1 MTFIR
6 SVLFN
11 LFYHV
16 STAVLAL
23 AGVIVRR
30 FAPDRTHALAVTWA
44 RVELAAA
51 RIICGIRLEVTG
63 GEYLPRP
70 GDGKPMGAAL
80 LASRHES
87 AFDTMVWLTLLPRA
101 CYVLKI
107 ELTRIPLFGGMI
119 RPSGM
124 IPVDRA
130 GGAAAMRELMREGR
144 RAAREDRQ
152 IVIFPEGTRGEPGT
166 LLPLQ
171 PGVAALAAATRL
183 PVIPV
188 VTDSGRR
195 WGRRAFR
202 KYPGVIHIRVLP
214 PLDAALSRG
223 ALMTELERV
232 LRAGLATLENDH
244 A

>member
-6 SVLFN
+6 SLLFN
-11 LFYHV
+11 LFYHT

-23 AGVIVRR
+23 AGLFIRR
-30 FAPDRTHALAVTWA
+30 FAPDRTHGLAVTWA
-44 RVELAAA
+44 RLELWAA
-51 RIICGIRLEVTG
+51 RVICGIRLEVAG
-63 GEYLPRP
+63 GEFLPRAS
-70 GDGKPMGAAL
+70 AAL

-107 ELTRIPLFGGMI
+107 ELTRIPLFGGMV

-130 GGAAAMRELMREGR
+130 GGATAMRQLMREGR
-144 RAAREDRQ
+144 RAAREERQ

-171 PGVAALAAATRL
+171 PGVAALAAATHL

-188 VTDSGRR
+188 VTDSGRL

-214 PLDAALSRG
+214 PLDAALSRE
-223 ALMTELERV
+223 ALMAELERA
-232 LRAGLATLENDH
+232 LRAGLTALEADH
-244 A
+244 RA